1 MSIKI
6 ITDSTSYIPKELI
19 EKYDITVVSLGVVIN
34 NIANKEIEIEND
46 KFYKTLE
53 KLDSILT
60 SSQPSI
66 LRLGWKL

>member
-34 NIANKEIEIEND
+34 NIANK
-46 KFYKTLE
+46 
-53 KLDSILT
+53 
-60 SSQPSI
+60 
-66 LRLGWKL
+66 